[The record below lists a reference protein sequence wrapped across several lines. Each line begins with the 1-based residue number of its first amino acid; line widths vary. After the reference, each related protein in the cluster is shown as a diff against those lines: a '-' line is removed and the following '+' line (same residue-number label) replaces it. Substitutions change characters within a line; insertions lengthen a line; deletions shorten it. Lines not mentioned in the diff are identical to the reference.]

1 MPLPPHRLFMP
12 SSLPGPY
19 LAQHHMCSP
28 FDSAGRKLLIRHQQ
42 AAHPLRMGGHP
53 GLRPFW
59 LWLELGSRKLPLK
72 IGCICARDWSR
83 VYGGGSDSQQPAIV

>member
-1 MPLPPHRLFMP
+1 
-12 SSLPGPY
+12 
-19 LAQHHMCSP
+19 
-28 FDSAGRKLLIRHQQ
+28 
-42 AAHPLRMGGHP
+42 MGGHP

-83 VYGGGSDSQQPAIV
+83 VYGGGSDNSPLLYSSLMRGAAAVIKP